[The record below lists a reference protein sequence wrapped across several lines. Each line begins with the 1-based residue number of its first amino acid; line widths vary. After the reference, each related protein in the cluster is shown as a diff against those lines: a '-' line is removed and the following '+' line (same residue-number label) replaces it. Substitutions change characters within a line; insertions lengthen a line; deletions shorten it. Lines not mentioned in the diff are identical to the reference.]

1 MTAATT
7 DPLPGGGDY
16 VAAAYLVLTALLLIY
31 FVLMA
36 YRLSRL
42 EREVLSLHTLLDTR
56 DGKTTTDEEPD
67 A

>member
-1 MTAATT
+1 MIAKT

-16 VAAAYLVLTALLLIY
+16 VAAAYLVLTVLLLIY
-31 FVLMA
+31 FVIMA

-42 EREVLSLHTLLDTR
+42 EREVLSLHKLMDAR
-56 DGKTTTDEEPD
+56 DATPGAEEPAD

>member
-1 MTAATT
+1 MIAKT
-7 DPLPGGGDY
+7 DALPGGGDY
-16 VAAAYLVLTALLLIY
+16 VAAAYLVLIALLLIY

-56 DGKTTTDEEPD
+56 DGVEKGRSE
-67 A
+67 